1 MVVSTMPER
10 RGRPSRRPEPE
21 VLLSQARAAR
31 SPVAPS
37 PVTTL
42 SWPTDLVVTAL
53 NVLSLTEQVLEEALY
68 QLRVMRPV
76 VVDMGTVHRAW
87 HLDPLFRTV
96 DQIQKSASA
105 LSFVWA
111 PIAAV
116 RGVIVIDRTEP
127 EALPAPDSPPAAPLD
142 PDGPVRQLVAFGGR
156 VVDRAEAML
165 PGAGLARQIVERVLG
180 GAGQTSDPEPEEE
193 PPAQRSRIEL
203 RFDPIQLAVPRIT
216 LRTPSVSIR
225 ILSIGVAIP
234 AMDLRLPSWP
244 RLRRY

>member
-1 MVVSTMPER
+1 MVVSMMPER

-21 VLLSQARAAR
+21 VLLSQARAA
-31 SPVAPS
+31 PS

-42 SWPTDLVVTAL
+42 SWLTDLVVTAL

-76 VVDMGTVHRAW
+76 VVDVGTVHRAW

-116 RGVIVIDRTEP
+116 RGVIVIDRTKP
-127 EALPAPDSPPAAPLD
+127 EVLPAPDSPPAAPPD

-156 VVDRAEAML
+156 VVDRAETML

-180 GAGQTSDPEPEEE
+180 GAGETGDPEPEEELEEE
-193 PPAQRSRIEL
+193 PPAQRSMIEL
-203 RFDPIQLAVPRIT
+203 RFDPIEISVPRMT

-225 ILSIGVAIP
+225 IPSIGVAIP

-244 RLRRY
+244 RVRRY